1 MIIEEKQIVR
11 FEPYFGE
18 WISMDSHAKIY
29 SIEFEDNFKRDDYP
43 NISFIENKQQIEGA
57 CSVPI
62 VLQIL
67 LTRKCTYA
75 CKNCQ
80 VYNNSV
86 EKELTTSEVFALLEQ
101 ASANGVLLVRLSGG
115 EATLR
120 PDFVNIVNYARNLGL
135 RVSLISNCYSHTEAV
150 RSIFPTLCYVQTH
163 LDTVNSKT
171 FAQLTGGKD
180 FTQYDK
186 TLHKALET
194 GVSIHAATTLQSE
207 NLDELPNIVKYGTE
221 LGIPMK
227 IHATYSNGT
236 FSSGTWET
244 YYNNVI
250 IPFKRMWP
258 KLIEIA
264 SRKGVEIHSFIERY
278 DISES
283 VIEPLTIISPWG
295 HTFIVIDSQGI
306 VYPNSFLLLPQ
317 FKLGS
322 IRNGDDFIKI
332 WRNSLLLKNIRKITK
347 KSLGCASCRKDCV
360 FVNPFFSY
368 SYYGVFGK
376 VLPHEDCPEG
386 KFKMKNEVY

>member
-1 MIIEEKQIVR
+1 MIEEKQIVR
-11 FEPYFGE
+11 FEPYYGE

-29 SIEFEDNFKRDDYP
+29 SIEFEDNFRREDYP
-43 NISFIENKQQIEGA
+43 NISFIKNNNQIEGA
-57 CSVPI
+57 CSAPI

-80 VYNNSV
+80 VYDNTIA
-86 EKELTTSEVFALLEQ
+86 KELTTDEVFTLLNQ
-101 ASANGVLLVRLSGG
+101 AAANGVLLVRLSGG

-120 PDFVNIVNYARNLGL
+120 PDFVNIVDYARNLGL
-135 RVSLISNCYSHTEAV
+135 RVSLISNCYSHTESV
-150 RSIFPTLCYVQTH
+150 RSVFSSLCYVQTH
-163 LDTVNSKT
+163 LDTVNPKT

-180 FTQYDK
+180 FIQYDN
-186 TLHKALET
+186 TLHKAIET
-194 GVSIHAATTLQSE
+194 GVSIHAATTLQRE
-207 NLDELPNIVKYGTE
+207 NLSELPDIVRYGSE

-236 FSSGTWET
+236 FSPKAWES
-244 YYNNVI
+244 YYKNVI
-250 IPFKRMWP
+250 VPFRQMWP
-258 KLIEIA
+258 KLIDIA
-264 SRKGVEIHSFIERY
+264 SKKGVEIHSFVERY

-322 IRNGDDFIKI
+322 IRDGDDFMNI
-332 WRNSLLLKNIRKITK
+332 WRNSSLLKEIREITK
-347 KSLGCASCRKDCV
+347 KSLGCDSCRKDCV

-368 SYYGVFGK
+368 SYFGK
-376 VLPHEDCPEG
+376 FGEVLPHADCPYG
-386 KFKMKNEVY
+386 KFRIKNEVC